1 MANLRTAT
9 FYDGPMNPTD
19 DDNDKLIIDYDDN
32 TQKIFDK
39 DSDVSAESAKVKAIH
54 NACFS

>member
-1 MANLRTAT
+1 MATMRTAT
-9 FYDGPMNPTD
+9 FYDGPSTPTVD
-19 DDNDKLIIDYDDN
+19 DDDKLIIDYDDN

-39 DSDVSAESAKVKAIH
+39 DSDVSAETTKVKAIY

>member
-39 DSDVSAESAKVKAIH
+39 DSDVSAESTKVKAIY